1 MSSERAGQ
9 ESLAQA
15 QDRKGLERG
24 AWREERRL
32 SGGQVNPSRAGIFQ
46 AASQM
51 TARAD
56 VYNTCLQSP
65 KGY

>member
-1 MSSERAGQ
+1 MSSEGAGQ

-32 SGGQVNPSRAGIFQ
+32 SGGQVNP
-46 AASQM
+46 
-51 TARAD
+51 
-56 VYNTCLQSP
+56 
-65 KGY
+65 